1 MRNIDAYEYGFIDYR
16 IVWRA
21 LSVSLPQD
29 VEAIQR
35 LATDRN
41 RSWCARS
48 ASIDRLPVALKHLG
62 RDH

>member
-1 MRNIDAYEYGFIDYR
+1 MRNIVAYEYGFIDYR

-35 LATDRN
+35 LATPRPKLVRTVGVN
-41 RSWCARS
+41 
-48 ASIDRLPVALKHLG
+48 
-62 RDH
+62 